1 MRGRIE
7 ERAPTMRCG
16 VVEVGGCLILKTSTL
31 HAPLTQIVVPAGEDV
46 VADPRQ
52 VYAHGQPLRAL

>member
-1 MRGRIE
+1 MRGDIE
-7 ERAPTMRCG
+7 GRAHTRRYG
-16 VVEVGGCLILKTSTL
+16 VVEVGGRLILKTPTL

-52 VYAHGQPLRAL
+52 VYVHGQPLRAL